1 MSGDLFRAAAAGQP
15 RRLVTGVAFAVLAI
29 AASVLVARRLTDS
42 SWPLANVQPLFAVAA
57 GFAYM
62 ASFVFRARGWHRLFP
77 PGQCPDQAR
86 CLASV
91 GAAAASGAVLPFRL
105 DYLVKVGVL
114 RKLGGIRIGLEAIV
128 LSIISLGMIDA
139 IAMLPLAISAT
150 ATSESALRGPLLIV
164 VAFGVCCC
172 TLLVVGVRLLR
183 LPLLRRSRRLRT
195 VTEQVA
201 RHATPHG
208 RRNAIVAWFYL
219 FACWSS
225 RAFGSAALLAALGL
239 SFSPTIALSLIC
251 LGAAAAVIPITSGG
265 AVVNAGAS
273 AAILLALGVG
283 KDIAINFSLASG
295 LLLVMSALVVALFGI
310 VGSLAIGALARPG
323 LPRRGRAGAPPGP
336 AGGGGARGGGGWWG
350 GGGGVGLRGAG
361 GGGGARG
368 LGGWRGGGVLG
379 GLGGVVWGGG
389 WVGCFL
395 FPPLRSSSSRGR
407 LRGRGGAR
415 GWGGW
420 GGGGV
425 CWVGFPSRVGVSGG
439 VFVFF
444 LFLRLL
450 PAGVWL
456 PPPAPGAGLGRGA
469 LAVAGG
475 WVGGLG
481 YKRVVVWGGGLGK
494 SGGGPGGLFWLV
506 FLARGGAASF
516 AGRTAHPSNWLH
528 QAGRAQAWRRTA
540 LISSR

>member
-1 MSGDLFRAAAAGQP
+1 VIGDLFRGAATGRP

-42 SWPLANVQPLFAVAA
+42 SWPLANVRPLFAAAA

-114 RKLGGIRIGLEAIV
+114 RKLGGVRVGLEAIV

-150 ATSESALRGPLLIV
+150 ATTESALRGPLLIV

-172 TLLVVGVRLLR
+172 TLLVVGVRLVR
-183 LPLLRRSRRLRT
+183 LPLLCSSRRLRT

-201 RHATPHG
+201 RHATPDG
-208 RRNAIVAWFYL
+208 RRSAIVAWFYL

-295 LLLVMSALVVALFGI
+295 LLLVMSALVVGLSGI
-310 VGSLAIGALARPG
+310 VGSLAIGALARHQT
-323 LPRRGRAGAPPGP
+323 AGTS
-336 AGGGGARGGGGWWG
+336 
-350 GGGGVGLRGAG
+350 L
-361 GGGGARG
+361 
-368 LGGWRGGGVLG
+368 VLH
-379 GLGGVVWGGG
+379 
-389 WVGCFL
+389 
-395 FPPLRSSSSRGR
+395 R
-407 LRGRGGAR
+407 
-415 GWGGW
+415 
-420 GGGGV
+420 
-425 CWVGFPSRVGVSGG
+425 
-439 VFVFF
+439 
-444 LFLRLL
+444 
-450 PAGVWL
+450 
-456 PPPAPGAGLGRGA
+456 
-469 LAVAGG
+469 
-475 WVGGLG
+475 
-481 YKRVVVWGGGLGK
+481 
-494 SGGGPGGLFWLV
+494 
-506 FLARGGAASF
+506 
-516 AGRTAHPSNWLH
+516 
-528 QAGRAQAWRRTA
+528 
-540 LISSR
+540 

>member
-1 MSGDLFRAAAAGQP
+1 MAGDLFRAAAAGQP

-42 SWPLANVQPLFAVAA
+42 SWPLANVRPLFAAAA

-128 LSIISLGMIDA
+128 LSIISLGMIDS

-201 RHATPHG
+201 RHTTPHG
-208 RRNAIVAWFYL
+208 RRSAIVAWFYL

-295 LLLVMSALVVALFGI
+295 LLLVAS
-310 VGSLAIGALARPG
+310 
-323 LPRRGRAGAPPGP
+323 
-336 AGGGGARGGGGWWG
+336 
-350 GGGGVGLRGAG
+350 
-361 GGGGARG
+361 
-368 LGGWRGGGVLG
+368 
-379 GLGGVVWGGG
+379 
-389 WVGCFL
+389 
-395 FPPLRSSSSRGR
+395 
-407 LRGRGGAR
+407 
-415 GWGGW
+415 
-420 GGGGV
+420 
-425 CWVGFPSRVGVSGG
+425 
-439 VFVFF
+439 
-444 LFLRLL
+444 
-450 PAGVWL
+450 
-456 PPPAPGAGLGRGA
+456 A
-469 LAVAGG
+469 LAVTLCGVVARSRSARWPGTRPRALASSFTG
-475 WVGGLG
+475 KGAVDELG
-481 YKRVVVWGGGLGK
+481 RLAAELPRSVALATMEANAAIC
-494 SGGGPGGLFWLV
+494 STPRAPGGSDSPKSTKPAAMGTAFVTRVAMPAPVSALPRWNAAWSTLV
-506 FLARGGAASF
+506 PAA
-516 AGRTAHPSNWLH
+516 
-528 QAGRAQAWRRTA
+528 
-540 LISSR
+540 

>member
-1 MSGDLFRAAAAGQP
+1 MIGDLFRGAAGGRP

-29 AASVLVARRLTDS
+29 AASVLLARRLTDS
-42 SWPLANVQPLFAVAA
+42 SWPLANVQPLFAAAA

-91 GAAAASGAVLPFRL
+91 GASAASGAVLPFRL

-172 TLLVVGVRLLR
+172 TLLVVGVRLLE

-201 RHATPHG
+201 HHATPGG

-225 RAFGSAALLAALGL
+225 RAFGSAALLVALGL

-295 LLLVMSALVVALFGI
+295 LLIVMSALVVTLFGI
-310 VGSLAIGALARPG
+310 VGSLAIGALARHQT
-323 LPRRGRAGAPPGP
+323 
-336 AGGGGARGGGGWWG
+336 ARTS
-350 GGGGVGLRGAG
+350 L
-361 GGGGARG
+361 
-368 LGGWRGGGVLG
+368 
-379 GLGGVVWGGG
+379 
-389 WVGCFL
+389 
-395 FPPLRSSSSRGR
+395 
-407 LRGRGGAR
+407 
-415 GWGGW
+415 
-420 GGGGV
+420 
-425 CWVGFPSRVGVSGG
+425 
-439 VFVFF
+439 
-444 LFLRLL
+444 
-450 PAGVWL
+450 
-456 PPPAPGAGLGRGA
+456 A
-469 LAVAGG
+469 LQD
-475 WVGGLG
+475 
-481 YKRVVVWGGGLGK
+481 
-494 SGGGPGGLFWLV
+494 S
-506 FLARGGAASF
+506 
-516 AGRTAHPSNWLH
+516 
-528 QAGRAQAWRRTA
+528 
-540 LISSR
+540 